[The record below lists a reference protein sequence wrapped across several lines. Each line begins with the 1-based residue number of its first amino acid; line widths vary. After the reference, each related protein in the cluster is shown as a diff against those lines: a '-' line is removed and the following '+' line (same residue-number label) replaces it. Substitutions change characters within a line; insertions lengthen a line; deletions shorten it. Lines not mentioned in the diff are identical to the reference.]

1 MYEAQNDAQTAQ
13 TNFEKSQSL
22 FRSLNEPWGLSVA
35 LCGMG
40 RIAGRQADYPAA
52 HSYLEESLELCRKLD
67 DPWSIASI
75 LYLMGEVSR
84 FQGDTSRAVKLY
96 VESLRLNQT
105 VGDKEMI
112 SFTVHNLG
120 KLAQTHGDLDRA
132 ARLYGAAK
140 SSRTDL
146 TVTTSWSLTDHDRC
160 EEDITALRR
169 TLAQETFEP
178 AWAEGLTMNGDDAVA
193 DALASPDE

>member
-1 MYEAQNDAQTAQ
+1 
-13 TNFEKSQSL
+13 
-22 FRSLNEPWGLSVA
+22 
-35 LCGMG
+35 
-40 RIAGRQADYPAA
+40 
-52 HSYLEESLELCRKLD
+52 
-67 DPWSIASI
+67 
-75 LYLMGEVSR
+75 MGEVSR

-140 SSRTDL
+140 SSRTDS
-146 TVTTSWSLTDHDRC
+146 TVTTSWSLTDHAQC